1 MANNLMNRR
10 NDAFDM
16 FNNMDRWF
24 NNWGSDFPAINM
36 KTDVSETK
44 TAYDVVIDLPD
55 MDKKDIS
62 ITYDNDI
69 LTVSAHRDS
78 LNNASDKDGNLIMN
92 ERSYGRF
99 SRQYRLPDV
108 DRQQISAKY
117 EDGSLKI
124 NLPKAKDLPN
134 NNTKIN
140 ID

>member
-36 KTDVSETK
+36 KTDVSESK

-124 NLPKAKDLPN
+124 NLPKAQDLPN
-134 NNTKIN
+134 NDTKIN

>member
-1 MANNLMNRR
+1 MNRR

-36 KTDVSETK
+36 KTDVSESK

-134 NNTKIN
+134 NDTKIN

>member
-1 MANNLMNRR
+1 MANNLMNRH

-36 KTDVSETK
+36 KTDVSESK

-78 LNNASDKDGNLIMN
+78 LNDASDKDGNLIMN

-124 NLPKAKDLPN
+124 NLPKAQDLPN
-134 NNTKIN
+134 NDTKIN

>member
-36 KTDVSETK
+36 KTDVSESK

-124 NLPKAKDLPN
+124 NLPKAQDLPN
-134 NNTKIN
+134 NDTKIN
-140 ID
+140 IE

>member
-36 KTDVSETK
+36 KTDVSESK

-78 LNNASDKDGNLIMN
+78 LNDASDKDGNLIMN

-134 NNTKIN
+134 NDTKIN

>member
-36 KTDVSETK
+36 KTDVSESK

-124 NLPKAKDLPN
+124 NLPKAQDLSN

>member
-36 KTDVSETK
+36 KTDVSESK

-62 ITYDNDI
+62 ITYDNDV

-124 NLPKAKDLPN
+124 NLPKAQDLPN
-134 NNTKIN
+134 NDTKIN

>member
-69 LTVSAHRDS
+69 LTVSAHRNS

>member
-1 MANNLMNRR
+1 MNRR

-36 KTDVSETK
+36 KTDVSESK

-124 NLPKAKDLPN
+124 NLPKSQDLPN

>member
-36 KTDVSETK
+36 KTDVSESK

-134 NNTKIN
+134 NDTKIN

>member
-1 MANNLMNRR
+1 MANNLMNRH

-36 KTDVSETK
+36 KTDVSESK

-78 LNNASDKDGNLIMN
+78 LNDASDKDGNLIMN

-124 NLPKAKDLPN
+124 NLPKAQDLPN

>member
-36 KTDVSETK
+36 KTDVSESK

-78 LNNASDKDGNLIMN
+78 LNDASDKDGNLIMN

-124 NLPKAKDLPN
+124 NLPKAQDLPN
-134 NNTKIN
+134 NDTKIN
-140 ID
+140 IE

>member
-36 KTDVSETK
+36 KTDVSESK

-78 LNNASDKDGNLIMN
+78 LNDASDKDGNLIMN

-124 NLPKAKDLPN
+124 NLPKAQDLPN

>member
-36 KTDVSETK
+36 KTDVSESK

>member
-1 MANNLMNRR
+1 MNRR

-36 KTDVSETK
+36 KTDVSESK

-78 LNNASDKDGNLIMN
+78 LNDASDKDGNLIMN

-124 NLPKAKDLPN
+124 NLPKSQDLPN

>member
-36 KTDVSETK
+36 KTDVSESK

-62 ITYDNDI
+62 ITYDNDV

-124 NLPKAKDLPN
+124 NLPKAQDLPN

>member
-1 MANNLMNRR
+1 MANNLMNRH

-36 KTDVSETK
+36 KTDVSESK

-124 NLPKAKDLPN
+124 NLPKAQDLPN
-134 NNTKIN
+134 NDTKIN

>member
-36 KTDVSETK
+36 KTDVSESK

-62 ITYDNDI
+62 ITYDNDV

-124 NLPKAKDLPN
+124 NLPKSQDLPN

>member
-16 FNNMDRWF
+16 FNTMDRWF

-36 KTDVSETK
+36 KTDVSESK

-124 NLPKAKDLPN
+124 NLPKSQDLPN

>member
-36 KTDVSETK
+36 KTDVSESK

-62 ITYDNDI
+62 IAYDNDV

-124 NLPKAKDLPN
+124 NLPKSQDLPN

>member
-36 KTDVSETK
+36 KTDVSESK

-78 LNNASDKDGNLIMN
+78 LNDASDKDGNLIMN

-124 NLPKAKDLPN
+124 NLPKAQDLPN
-134 NNTKIN
+134 NDTKIN

>member
-16 FNNMDRWF
+16 FNNMDHWF

-36 KTDVSETK
+36 KTDVSESK

-78 LNNASDKDGNLIMN
+78 LNDASDKDGNLIMN

-124 NLPKAKDLPN
+124 NLPKAQDLPN

>member
-36 KTDVSETK
+36 KTDVSESK

-62 ITYDNDI
+62 ITYDNDV

-92 ERSYGRF
+92 ERSHGRF

-124 NLPKAKDLPN
+124 NLPKSQDLPN

>member
-36 KTDVSETK
+36 KTDVSESK

-69 LTVSAHRDS
+69 LTVSAHRNS

-124 NLPKAKDLPN
+124 NLPKAQDLPN

>member
-36 KTDVSETK
+36 KTDVSESK

-124 NLPKAKDLPN
+124 NLPKSQDLPN

>member
-1 MANNLMNRR
+1 MNRR

-36 KTDVSETK
+36 KTDVSESK

-62 ITYDNDI
+62 ITYDNDV

-124 NLPKAKDLPN
+124 NLPKSQDLPN

>member
-36 KTDVSETK
+36 KTDVSESK

-78 LNNASDKDGNLIMN
+78 LNDATDKDGNLIMN

-124 NLPKAKDLPN
+124 NLPKAQDLPN

>member
-36 KTDVSETK
+36 KTDVSESK

-124 NLPKAKDLPN
+124 NLPKAQDLPN

>member
-36 KTDVSETK
+36 KTDVSESK

-62 ITYDNDI
+62 ITYDNDV

-134 NNTKIN
+134 NDTKIN

>member
-36 KTDVSETK
+36 KTDVSESK

-78 LNNASDKDGNLIMN
+78 LNDASDKDGNLIMN

-124 NLPKAKDLPN
+124 NLPKSQDLPN

>member
-1 MANNLMNRR
+1 
-10 NDAFDM
+10 
-16 FNNMDRWF
+16 
-24 NNWGSDFPAINM
+24 
-36 KTDVSETK
+36 
-44 TAYDVVIDLPD
+44 
-55 MDKKDIS
+55 
-62 ITYDNDI
+62 
-69 LTVSAHRDS
+69 
-78 LNNASDKDGNLIMN
+78 MN

-124 NLPKAKDLPN
+124 NLPKSQDLPN

>member
-1 MANNLMNRR
+1 MANNLMNRS

-36 KTDVSETK
+36 KTDVSESK

-78 LNNASDKDGNLIMN
+78 LNDASDKDGNLIMN

-124 NLPKAKDLPN
+124 NLPKAQDLPN
-134 NNTKIN
+134 NDTKIN

>member
-36 KTDVSETK
+36 KTDVSESK

-78 LNNASDKDGNLIMN
+78 LNDASDKDGNLIMN

-124 NLPKAKDLPN
+124 NLPKAHDLPN